1 MQCKFTLRILTWTLW
16 PDCHYSHY
24 VFGLANVICTYLA
37 AHLVCNHLRFT
48 ASMVA
53 RWCRTCR
60 RFWRTLGVLVN
71 KPLSAPLLVAIGGMW
86 WCMPSIRLS
95 ASFEFHLDV
104 NLIWMFNV
112 CEALCR
118 SKVFERY
125 LFMEF
130 HKEWES
136 FKQGL
141 VDKYCQEL
149 KNNFGSCLRVAEERM
164 QDLLQDH
171 TLESTVIKFIL
182 SLCFL
187 IFLLCHSLCCFN
199 WPFRFLLIFSCFSSL
214 LASLCIVLSWFGRR
228 HGACR

>member
-1 MQCKFTLRILTWTLW
+1 M
-16 PDCHYSHY
+16 
-24 VFGLANVICTYLA
+24 FGLANVIRTYLA

-48 ASMVA
+48 ASIVA

-71 KPLSAPLLVAIGGMW
+71 KPLSALLLVAIGGMW

-95 ASFEFHLDV
+95 ASVEFHLV
-104 NLIWMFNV
+104 ILVWMFNV
-112 CEALCR
+112 CEACR
-118 SKVFERY
+118 SIFERY

-171 TLESTVIKFIL
+171 TLESTVIKFIV
-182 SLCFL
+182 SMF
-187 IFLLCHSLCCFN
+187 FLCHSLCCFN
-199 WPFRFLLIFSCFSSL
+199 WPFRFLLIFSCCSSP
-214 LASLCIVLSWFGRR
+214 LASLCILLPWFGRR
-228 HGACR
+228 HGDCR